1 MKKTALLWTFL
12 SSIFT
17 HGVLAGNTATQ
28 TIHIRIMPFSVIG
41 LEGSRSSES
50 SFELDAEI
58 GVSSNLVWTTN
69 EENVSIFV
77 SSPQQGEMKT
87 QCEVT
92 KGNGQ
97 SQGWIDISS
106 SPQALVR
113 GIRREIGG
121 CRMSFRSDSATQ
133 GTKKLVQITI
143 LSDS

>member
-1 MKKTALLWTFL
+1 MALSWMVL
-12 SSIFT
+12 SSMFT

-28 TIHIRIMPFSVIG
+28 TIHIQIMPFSVIG

-58 GVSSNLVWTTN
+58 GISSNLVWTTN

-77 SSPQQGEMKT
+77 SSPQEGEMQT
-87 QCEVT
+87 QCEVI

-113 GIRREIGG
+113 GIRREIGA
-121 CRMSFRSDSATQ
+121 CRMSFRSESTPNK
-133 GTKKLVQITI
+133 TKKLVQITI